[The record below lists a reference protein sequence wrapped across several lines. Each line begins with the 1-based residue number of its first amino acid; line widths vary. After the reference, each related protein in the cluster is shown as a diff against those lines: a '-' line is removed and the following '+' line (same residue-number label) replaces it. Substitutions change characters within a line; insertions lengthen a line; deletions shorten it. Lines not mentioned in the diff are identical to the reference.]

1 MIDRII
7 SEVRSIAPQLPTGL
21 FDIRAAE
28 KLADEEEEL
37 ADKLAEGDNVGAL
50 TELADVTYYAGKAV
64 INGLI
69 PHSQAE
75 QITQTACN
83 QCGVDMP
90 TALRV
95 MQAKY
100 ASRIATGKR
109 DDLERIAVM
118 GADAEEGGR
127 DETHNKT

>member
-1 MIDRII
+1 MGDAVMIDRII

-21 FDIRAAE
+21 SDLLAAE
-28 KLADEEEEL
+28 KLADEEQEL
-37 ADKLAEGDNVGAL
+37 AEKLAQGDNVGAL

-69 PHSQAE
+69 PHPLAE
-75 QITQTACN
+75 ECILSACA
-83 QCGVDMP
+83 QSGVDLH

-100 ASRIATGKR
+100 SSRIASGKR

-118 GADAEEGGR
+118 GAEAEEGGAR
-127 DETHNKT
+127 

>member
-1 MIDRII
+1 MIDTII

-28 KLADEEEEL
+28 KMSDEQSEMAE
-37 ADKLAEGDNVGAL
+37 KLAEGDNVGAL
-50 TELADVTYYAGKAV
+50 TELADITYYAGKCV

-69 PHSQAE
+69 PNSQAE
-75 QITQTACN
+75 QHIKTACA

-109 DDLERIAVM
+109 EDLERIAVM
-118 GADAEEGGR
+118 GAEAEEGGAR
-127 DETHNKT
+127 

>member
-1 MIDRII
+1 VGVVVMIDTII

-28 KLADEEEEL
+28 KLADEQSEMGE
-37 ADKLAEGDNVGAL
+37 KLAEGDNVGAL
-50 TELADVTYYAGKAV
+50 TELADVTYYAGKSV

-69 PHSQAE
+69 SHPLAE
-75 QITQTACN
+75 QHIKTACA
-83 QCGVDMP
+83 QCGVDIP

-100 ASRIATGKR
+100 SSRIASGKR

-118 GADAEEGGR
+118 GAEAEEGGER
-127 DETHNKT
+127 